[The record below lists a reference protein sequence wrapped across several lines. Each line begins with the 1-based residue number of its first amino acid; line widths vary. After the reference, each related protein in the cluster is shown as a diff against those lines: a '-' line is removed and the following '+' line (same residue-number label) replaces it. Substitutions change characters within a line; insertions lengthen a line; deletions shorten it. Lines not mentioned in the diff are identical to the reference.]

1 MKEAA
6 AVAEGGANVGQE
18 RIGST
23 GGHGF
28 RKDDDHDND
37 NEVAVSCNLQYFL
50 NIYIYTINR
59 LLTRFY
65 LSFHTRNGHRDQLS
79 TLHH

>member
-50 NIYIYTINR
+50 NIYILSIAF
-59 LLTRFY
+59 LLA
-65 LSFHTRNGHRDQLS
+65 SIFHFIRATAIGTSCQLFIIS
-79 TLHH
+79 